1 VIKTKEEIQ
10 AQIAER
16 VKQERGRAGG
26 RVKHAGRNEMKNRET
41 RRTMSQLK
49 SEGKEGGY

>member
-1 VIKTKEEIQ
+1 MIKTKEEIQ